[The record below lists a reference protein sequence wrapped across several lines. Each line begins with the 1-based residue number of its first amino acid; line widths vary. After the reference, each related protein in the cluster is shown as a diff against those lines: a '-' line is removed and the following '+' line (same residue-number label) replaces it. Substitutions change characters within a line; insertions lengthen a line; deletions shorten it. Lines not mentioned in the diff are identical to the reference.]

1 MLPEGFEWRHVL
13 RQESG
18 IHGVYLGQRE
28 VARLSQRADGQWQ
41 ALLRPHAE
49 LFSPYVMRDCTSF
62 DTGRAGIEA
71 WVCRHEARLRSRA
84 GIDPRTTNDN

>member
-49 LFSPYVMRDCTSF
+49 LFSPYVVRDCASF
-62 DTGRAGIEA
+62 ASGEAGVEA
-71 WVCRHEARLRSRA
+71 WVRRHEVHLRATASNA
-84 GIDPRTTNDN
+84 GRDPGAS